1 MGFLLESRFPEKA
14 GKRTLWLSMK
24 VIDSLLNFR
33 EKGYVL
39 STNTYPIID
48 LKAPETLSFPLNGG
62 DGGICSSL
70 VDKGDKLEYG
80 QAIWKVDDK
89 EVFPSPVEG
98 EVVDLVNVP
107 ETHGDSMVPSITVKP
122 GETDPSKRFPALDPD
137 KATLDE
143 LKKRLEET
151 AIQTDRITAQPLVEM
166 LCPSEGSPIKAVV
179 ILAMDR
185 EPVTVSYLEQYRER
199 ADEVSKAAYLLQK
212 VSGADKTFVAL
223 PKSEQ
228 ENLQTSF
235 SGSVTPLWLPN
246 SYPAALDPFVIKE
259 TEMEGDVAII
269 SVETALA
276 ALDAVCNGQIQ
287 IKKTITV
294 VGPDSKVKGVYRV
307 WIGTAFNQ
315 IFQEAGLE
323 PSEKDRIVA
332 GGPMLGFAQYSLDGT
347 VDAGINTL
355 MLIPAS
361 ESIPWSTEP
370 CINCGKC
377 IDACPV
383 NLQVQLI
390 GRYSEFSLFERTK
403 DYEIDGCINCGLCAS
418 ACTARRPLLQM
429 IDLAKRQLIKLET
442 GEKEAVEADAP
453 ATVKG
458 RRYLTAA
465 TGDPAMSLFS
475 GNPRFT
481 VGYAPHWRSKSSI
494 TKMNIAF
501 ILFLIPT
508 IIVSA
513 FGQFYGS
520 QAVELDASITSVS
533 SVLRTLTLE
542 MGLDTGFLWFSGVFG
557 TVLFGMG
564 LGLLIEY
571 ACQVLMRQPY
581 YATNGHGALMGLI
594 IALLMPPSVPAWIML
609 VAVAVAIFMAK
620 QVFGG
625 IGGYPMHPALVGWL
639 VVYLSWPQY
648 VYPIGTASIAGF
660 NTAVIVMTILGGIGL
675 LMTGY
680 IRFEITLGVII
691 GTLLFGFLMQESLG
705 GGGIGEQFFSGH
717 VFLAAFF
724 LATDATSSPANKL
737 AMWIYG
743 IGIGF
748 LIILIRAFGVWP
760 DAVPFAV
767 LLMNVLSPL
776 LDRIKPK
783 VIKMAT

>member
-1 MGFLLESRFPEKA
+1 M
-14 GKRTLWLSMK
+14 SMK
-24 VIDSLLNFR
+24 VIDSLLNYR
-33 EKGYVL
+33 DKGYAL
-39 STNTYPIID
+39 STAAYTITD
-48 LKAPETLSFPLNGG
+48 LKAPETLSFPLNCG
-62 DGGICSSL
+62 DAAVCSSL

-80 QAIWKVDDK
+80 QAIWNVDDK

-122 GETDPSKRFPALDPD
+122 RATDPSKRFPSLDPD
-137 KATLDE
+137 KVSPDE
-143 LKKRLEET
+143 IIKRLTET
-151 AIQTDRITAQPLVEM
+151 AIQTDRINAQPLVD
-166 LCPSEGSPIKAVV
+166 LLRPTEGKPVKAIV

-199 ADEVSKAAYLLQK
+199 SRDVGKAAELLKK
-212 VSGADKTFVAL
+212 VAGADKAFVAL
-223 PKSEQ
+223 PQSEQ
-228 ENLQTSF
+228 EALQTPF
-235 SGSVTPLWLPN
+235 SNDAAALWLPGT
-246 SYPAALDPFVIKE
+246 YPCALDPFVIEKTGMDGNVVIVSIE
-259 TEMEGDVAII
+259 A
-269 SVETALA
+269 ALA
-276 ALDAVCNGQIQ
+276 ALDAVSKGQIQ
-287 IKKTITV
+287 IKKVITV
-294 VGPDSKVKGVYRV
+294 VGPENQVKGVYRV
-307 WIGTAFNQ
+307 WIGTTFHR

-323 PSEKDRIVA
+323 PSEKDKIVA
-332 GGPMLGFAQYSLDGT
+332 GGPLLGFAQYSLDGT

-355 MLIPAS
+355 MLVPAAD
-361 ESIPWSTEP
+361 SIPWSTEP

-390 GRYSEFSLFERTK
+390 GRYSEFNIFERTK
-403 DYEIDGCINCGLCAS
+403 DYDIDCCIICSLCAA

-429 IDLAKRQLIKLET
+429 IDLAKRQLVKLET
-442 GEKEAVEADAP
+442 GEKEAVEAEAP

-458 RRYLTAA
+458 RRHLTAA

-501 ILFLIPT
+501 ILLLIPT

-513 FGQFYGS
+513 FAQFYGS
-520 QAVELDASITSVS
+520 HAVELDASVTTVNN
-533 SVLRTLTLE
+533 VLRTLTLE

-564 LGLLIEY
+564 LGILVEY
-571 ACQVLMRQPY
+571 GCQVLMRQPY

-609 VAVAVAIFMAK
+609 VAVIVAIFMAK
-620 QVFGG
+620 QAFGG

-639 VVYLSWPQY
+639 VVYISWPQY

-660 NTAVIVMTILGGIGL
+660 NSAVIAMTILGGIGL
-675 LMTGY
+675 LITGY
-680 IRFEITLGVII
+680 IRFEITLGVLI

-705 GGGIGEQFFSGH
+705 GGGIGEQFFTGH

-767 LLMNVLSPL
+767 LLMNVVSPL